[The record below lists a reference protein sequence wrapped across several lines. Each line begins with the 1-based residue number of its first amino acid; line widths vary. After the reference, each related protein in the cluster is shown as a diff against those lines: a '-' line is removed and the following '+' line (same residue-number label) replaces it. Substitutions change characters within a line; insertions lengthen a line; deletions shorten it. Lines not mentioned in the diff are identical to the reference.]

1 MKVLVLGGGGREH
14 AIAWRLRQSP
24 SVSRVFVAPGNPGC
38 ASLAT
43 CLPVTNTTPVDFLD
57 AARRCGAD
65 LVLSGPEAPLVDGV
79 ADLFEKEGILFFGPT
94 QAAARLEGS
103 KIFAKQ
109 FMERAGIPTA
119 QFVATESLEEARK
132 ELDRFTYPVVV
143 KADGLAA
150 GKGVV
155 ICADRAEAEQTLEAM
170 FAGRLV
176 GAAGAR
182 VVLEEYLTGE
192 EVSFIGVSDGE
203 RIVSLEPSQ
212 DHKRIFDHDEGP
224 NTGGMGAYSDSRILT
239 AEDRARIEKDIMQR
253 TIDCMRVEGTPF
265 RGFLYAGL
273 MMTDRGPKVLEYNV
287 RLGDP
292 ETQALLHRMEGD
304 FGALVRSAAEGR
316 VDATYLR
323 FRLEPSVCVVLAA
336 AGYPGKVRPGDEITG
351 IEEAERRGAV
361 VFHAGTKMDGG
372 RLVTAGGRVLGVTH
386 SGPTLQE
393 AIRRTYAACE
403 AIRFEGMQYRRDIG
417 RKGLRR
423 WEESAGA

>member
-1 MKVLVLGGGGREH
+1 MKILVLGSGGREH
-14 AIAWRLRQSP
+14 AIAWRLCHSP

-38 ASLAT
+38 ARVAE
-43 CLPVTNTTPVDFLD
+43 CIPVSSPTPVGFLE
-57 AARRCGAD
+57 AARACRAD

-79 ADLFEKEGILFFGPT
+79 ADLFEKEGIPFFGPS

-109 FMERAGIPTA
+109 FMQRAGIPTA
-119 QFVATESLEEARK
+119 RFAAADSLDEARTA
-132 ELDRFTYPVVV
+132 LDQFTYPVVV

-155 ICADRAEAEQTLEAM
+155 ICEDRAMAEQVLEEM

-176 GAAGAR
+176 GQAGAR
-182 VVLEEYLTGE
+182 VVLEEHLSGE

-212 DHKRIFDHDEGP
+212 DHKRIRDNDEGP

-239 AEDRARIEKDIMQR
+239 PEERARIERDIMQR
-253 TIDCMRVEGTPF
+253 TIDRMREEGAPF

-273 MMTDRGPKVLEYNV
+273 MMTSRGPMVLEYNV

-304 FGALVRSAAEGR
+304 FAGLITTAAAGR
-316 VDATYLR
+316 VDPSALR
-323 FRLEPSVCVVLAA
+323 FRPEPSVCVVLAA
-336 AGYPGKVRPGDEITG
+336 AGYPGKPRLGDPITG

-361 VFHAGTKMDGG
+361 VFHAGTRLDNG

-386 SGPTLQE
+386 RGATLAE
-393 AIRRTYAACE
+393 AIANTYHACE
-403 AIRFEGMQYRRDIG
+403 PIHFEGMQYRRDIG
-417 RKGLRR
+417 RKGLAR
-423 WEESAGA
+423 WQA